1 MSSSSGIKCASD
13 ITEFIKDIHNQ
24 KFRYVTFCIRPG
36 PKSKLISV
44 DKKGEREKTFFE
56 FAKDLPAREPRYAV
70 YDFTYTIP
78 SGETRNRMLLIF
90 WSPFQ
95 TAEIEGKTLY
105 SSSKSN
111 MWKVANSVIEMK
123 NVEITEPSELTE
135 DQLLDVLKPKRE
147 KQPTEKSS

>member
-1 MSSSSGIKCASD
+1 MSSSSGIRCASD
-13 ITEFIKDIHNQ
+13 IIEFIKDIHNQ
-24 KFRYVTFCIRPG
+24 KFRYVTFRIRRG

-44 DKKGEREKTFFE
+44 DKKGEREKTFVE
-56 FAKDLPAREPRYAV
+56 FVKDLPLREPRYAV
-70 YDFTYTIP
+70 YDFTYKLP
-78 SGETRNRMLLIF
+78 SGETRNSMLLIF

-95 TAEIEGKTLY
+95 AAAIEAKTLY

-135 DQLLDVLKPKRE
+135 DQLLNVLKPKRE
-147 KQPTEKSS
+147 KTAN